1 MEKTNEAAATGEGE
15 LEGMPPE
22 FYDEVC
28 AYLCS
33 SMNFVVRSLRNFI
46 ARVIVCGYLCSFMK
60 FVVSSLRHFI
70 ERVICKLN
78 PISLM

>member
-1 MEKTNEAAATGEGE
+1 VEKTNEAAAAGEGE

-28 AYLCS
+28 AYLWS
-33 SMNFVVRSLRNFI
+33 SMN
-46 ARVIVCGYLCSFMK
+46 

-70 ERVICKLN
+70 ERVIVCGFFAR
-78 PISLM
+78 S

>member
-1 MEKTNEAAATGEGE
+1 MEKTNEAAAVGEGE

-33 SMNFVVRSLRNFI
+33 SVNFM
-46 ARVIVCGYLCSFMK
+46 ARVI
-60 FVVSSLRHFI
+60 
-70 ERVICKLN
+70 
-78 PISLM
+78 

>member
-1 MEKTNEAAATGEGE
+1 VEKTNEAAAAGEGE

-33 SMNFVVRSLRNFI
+33 SMNFVVSWLSHFTT
-46 ARVIVCGYLCSFMK
+46 RVIVCGMW
-60 FVVSSLRHFI
+60 VSLLVHEFRG
-70 ERVICKLN
+70 
-78 PISLM
+78 